1 MMNQTQGIE
10 MIAEI
15 IGKKLDIA
23 GDETRR
29 LAITGALSGMAQ
41 AFYSRQ
47 QPPAEMDT
55 AGEHDTCS
63 AA

>member
-10 MIAEI
+10 IIAEI
-15 IGKKLDIA
+15 VGKKLDIA

-29 LAITGALSGMAQ
+29 LAITGALSGTTQ

-47 QPPAEMDT
+47 QAPAEMDT

>member
-1 MMNQTQGIE
+1 MNQTQGID

-15 IGKKLDIA
+15 VGKKLDIA

-29 LAITGALSGMAQ
+29 LAITGALSGMTQ

-47 QPPAEMDT
+47 QSPSETKAE
-55 AGEHDTCS
+55 GHDGIHQTS
-63 AA
+63 